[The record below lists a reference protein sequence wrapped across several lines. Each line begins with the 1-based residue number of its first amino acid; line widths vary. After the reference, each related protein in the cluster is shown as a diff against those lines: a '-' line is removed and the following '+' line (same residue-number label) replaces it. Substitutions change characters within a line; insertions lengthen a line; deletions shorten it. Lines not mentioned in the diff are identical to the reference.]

1 MKFEAFIR
9 DVPDFPKEGII
20 FKDITPVLKDADNF
34 AALIDRMAMKWQDMN
49 IDYVVGAESRGFIFG
64 APLALKLKAGFIP
77 VRKPGKLPYRR
88 MSESYELEYGSDTL
102 EIHEDAIEKGSRVLI
117 TDDLLATGGTCAA
130 VVRLVEKL
138 GGEVKGIAF
147 LIELDFLR
155 GRDKMKGYEIDS
167 VIHY

>member
-1 MKFEAFIR
+1 
-9 DVPDFPKEGII
+9 
-20 FKDITPVLKDADNF
+20 
-34 AALIDRMAMKWQDMN
+34 
-49 IDYVVGAESRGFIFG
+49 IFG